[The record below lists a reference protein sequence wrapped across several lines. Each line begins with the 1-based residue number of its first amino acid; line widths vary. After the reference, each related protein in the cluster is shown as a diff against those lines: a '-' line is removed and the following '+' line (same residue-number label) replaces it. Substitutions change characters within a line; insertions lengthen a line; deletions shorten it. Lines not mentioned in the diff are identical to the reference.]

1 MHVKESSNILGLYP
15 LDVSR
20 PLPVVTIK
28 SISRYFRMSPGG
40 QNHQGLRTI
49 GENLVERHAC
59 YTCGLGAISQDLYI
73 AVLNHCLENSSGP
86 QHWACRGST
95 VRGVERRAQL
105 PSKGHRADEV
115 LGRER
120 GPGVSFRLSLPFP
133 VSFSPTSHPLIC
145 DSVPQNHPECV

>member
-73 AVLNHCLENSSGP
+73 AVLNHCLEKAAVPSTGLVGGAPFVGWSAELSSP
-86 QHWACRGST
+86 PKATEQMRCL
-95 VRGVERRAQL
+95 E
-105 PSKGHRADEV
+105 
-115 LGRER
+115 GRE
-120 GPGVSFRLSLPFP
+120 GQALVSASPFPSLSL
-133 VSFSPTSHPLIC
+133 SPTLHPLIC